1 MFQHCLVHLGTERP
15 LRNRNLLRIRMLPQ
29 SDAQNGF
36 ANNWSLIYVPGSF
49 SPSKHGAA
57 AAVVV
62 VSSSDNIC
70 SSR

>member
-1 MFQHCLVHLGTERP
+1 
-15 LRNRNLLRIRMLPQ
+15 MLPQ

-57 AAVVV
+57 AAAVV